1 MVEVISLSV
10 GKAYMFKLSDSLSEL
25 ILEPHL
31 PSTRL
36 LLSVLAHLTPLEA
49 RKHPH
54 LEIIVLIFTQGQLLA
69 KVIHI
74 VRFRAKIDAFDS

>member
-1 MVEVISLSV
+1 MVEVISPSV

-36 LLSVLAHLTPLEA
+36 LLSVVAHLTPLEA

-54 LEIIVLIFTQGQLLA
+54 LEIIVLIFHRVNYLPRLY
-69 KVIHI
+69 I
-74 VRFRAKIDAFDS
+74 